1 MRGVKK
7 HGYECGKGF
16 GAWRLSGLA
25 RGRANKKKKTRG
37 GRIWLGGL
45 AWSVKARG

>member
-1 MRGVKK
+1 MD
-7 HGYECGKGF
+7 
-16 GAWRLSGLA
+16 LA
-25 RGRANKKKKTRG
+25 RGVWQGGRRARKTRG